1 MKLGDYPLHHGGVGA
16 IRSLGRLGVP
26 MYAIT
31 EDRYTPAAV
40 SRHLRRAFVWPTTG
54 TEEPEWLVDGLL
66 RIGRRIGRP
75 AVLIPTDEE
84 AAVLIAEHQ
93 EELATRFLF
102 PRVDGKLPRRLAS
115 KQGLHELCVE
125 HGISSPVSSFP
136 QSYEEVERFAERACF
151 PVVAKNCEAFERRR
165 QPAVNGT
172 TRIADREGLLRLAR
186 GWGERPGV
194 ILQEYLPREDAED
207 WIVHAYFD
215 ADSTPLAMFTGV
227 KVRSWPPH
235 AGMTANAYVVDNPE
249 LADIAARFIKQ
260 IGFSGVIDLDLRFDR
275 RDGRYKLLDFNPR
288 MGAQFRLFENE
299 AGIDVV
305 RAMHLDLTGRAVPEG
320 NSSPGGGTSWRTSIC
335 RPCSPTG
342 AAGTPRRTR
351 RLARAVRSWRGS
363 RVTIRCRSSRCSRAS
378 YGRARSICITCG
390 GPAASAMPTCAP
402 SHPKHVRRPWPPE
415 TGTEGRG
422 GKGRGG
428 KGRGGKAEA
437 GRQGGKA
444 GREGQ
449 KQEQKAHEVG
459 MTCPGEGLRDSTGS
473 SHRRR
478 AVRSVHRRASARA
491 RHSGPGVR

>member
-1 MKLGDYPLHHGGVGA
+1 MARGTWCAPVQADRDVPALVVKLGDYPLHHGGVGA

-31 EDRYTPAAV
+31 EDRYTPAAA
-40 SRHLRRAFVWPTTG
+40 SRYLRRAFVWPTTG

-151 PVVAKNCEAFERRR
+151 PVVAKNREAFERRR

-186 GWGERPGV
+186 GWGDRPGV

-320 NSSPGGGTSWRTSIC
+320 EQLAGRRYVVENIDLPALLAYRRSGYTTPHAPARASGTELAWL
-335 RPCSPTG
+335 
-342 AAGTPRRTR
+342 AGDDPLPFLTM
-351 RLARAVRSWRGS
+351 LARFVRPGAKHLYQLWRANRLGN
-363 RVTIRCRSSRCSRAS
+363 AH
-378 YGRARSICITCG
+378 
-390 GPAASAMPTCAP
+390 M
-402 SHPKHVRRPWPPE
+402 RP
-415 TGTEGRG
+415 
-422 GKGRGG
+422 
-428 KGRGGKAEA
+428 
-437 GRQGGKA
+437 
-444 GREGQ
+444 
-449 KQEQKAHEVG
+449 
-459 MTCPGEGLRDSTGS
+459 
-473 SHRRR
+473 
-478 AVRSVHRRASARA
+478 
-491 RHSGPGVR
+491 